1 LSSDASGISKE
12 SEIHGTTLRVYWF
25 LFRNG
30 RPVGVRETQR
40 ALSLSSASVAL
51 YHLEKLREIGA
62 VEKDEMGQYSLKEKV
77 QVGSLK
83 MFLRI
88 GHVILPRYLF
98 YAVLMTTA
106 LGVYVGLE
114 IAYGENFQATAVAF
128 GLAGAAISWYECFR
142 MWREQ
147 VI

>member
-1 LSSDASGISKE
+1 LSSDDGISKE
-12 SEIHGTTLRVYWF
+12 SEIHGTTLRVYWYM
-25 LFRNG
+25 FRSRG
-30 RPVGVRETQR
+30 PVGVRETQR
-40 ALSLSSASVAL
+40 SLTLSSASVAL
-51 YHLEKLREIGA
+51 YHLEKLREIGVA
-62 VEKDEMGQYSLKEKV
+62 EKDEMGQYSLREKV

-83 MFLRI
+83 MFLRV

-98 YAVLMTTA
+98 YAVLLTTA
-106 LGVYVGLE
+106 LGVYIGLE
-114 IAYGENFQATAVAF
+114 TVYGENLQASAVVF